1 MVVTV
6 KKKQQLP
13 RSHPLAGVDVTID
26 DNALISISGRV
37 RDVQT
42 KEPRKLIPLS
52 TRLSLMKLFLQ
63 AEHKRLQHPRIS
75 VMMSVLSQYYFIPGV
90 IAYLKLII
98 RSCPTCRR
106 ANESTL
112 QQQLGMLPA
121 YRTTPAL
128 SAFTYVGIDFA
139 GPFTIQ
145 EGSVRKPAKLKVYI
159 CLFICLKTRA
169 VYIETCRTI
178 ETREFMEKFRKFC
191 NIRGTPSEVFTDN
204 GANFLGAANEVHK
217 IQQLLEKSK
226 EQIINTA
233 SQQGIKWHYIPAR
246 TPHFGGIWEAGIKAM
261 KQWLK
266 KIISP
271 HPLRQD
277 ELEVI
282 LADVSA
288 IMNSRPICT
297 LEATELDDDLVLTPG
312 HFLVGRNIQVP
323 PQAAASQ
330 AKITNLRRW
339 QLVQRLTQ
347 DFWHAW
353 IDQLLLAKFA
363 SKVKM
368 AEKTRQPSSARH
380 CVC

>member
-1 MVVTV
+1 MQSQLAASASHKMTCQANTLLIKLQQLEVFSDVVVTV

-37 RDVQT
+37 IDVQT
-42 KEPRKLIPLS
+42 KETRKLITLS
-52 TRLSLMKLFLQ
+52 TRLSLTKLFLQ
-63 AEHKRLQHPRIS
+63 AEHKRLQHPGSIS

-90 IAYLKLII
+90 KAHLKLII
-98 RSCPTCRR
+98 RSCPTCRI
-106 ANESTL
+106 ANESIL
-112 QQQLGMLPA
+112 QQQLGLLPA

-139 GPFTIQ
+139 GPFTIK
-145 EGSVRKPAKLKVYI
+145 ERSVRKPTKLEVYI

-169 VYIETCRTI
+169 VYIETCRTM
-178 ETREFMEKFRKFC
+178 ETREFMEKFRKLC

-204 GANFLGAANEVHK
+204 GANFSGAANELHK

-233 SQQGIKWHYIPAR
+233 SQQGIKWHFVQAR

-261 KQWLK
+261 KQRLK

-297 LEATELDDDLVLTPG
+297 LEATEPDDDLVLTPG

-323 PQAAASQ
+323 PHRVS
-330 AKITNLRRW
+330 I
-339 QLVQRLTQ
+339 V
-347 DFWHAW
+347 
-353 IDQLLLAKFA
+353 
-363 SKVKM
+363 V
-368 AEKTRQPSSARH
+368 
-380 CVC
+380 